1 MAYSAETHERQCL
14 KVRARETKVHSVEN
28 VLNGAQ
34 QLNGWNFL
42 HLLILSPRQRAFAGN
57 FIEQLDDLALARNLP
72 HDFFLLFGHGR
83 GGLLTG

>member
-1 MAYSAETHERQCL
+1 M
-14 KVRARETKVHSVEN
+14 KVQTVQAVPFVQN

-34 QLNGWNFL
+34 FESLTARRAIEGQRLKGWNVL
-42 HLLILSPRQRAFAGN
+42 NLLNLSPRQRSFAGN

-72 HDFFLLFGHGR
+72 HDFFLFFGHGR